1 MKFDQKV
8 IKILT
13 FMEHN
18 KYFHIIINIL
28 EDTNVD
34 KLISSINLI
43 KDKNNESLNDEM
55 CGHFTGR

>member
-1 MKFDQKV
+1 
-8 IKILT
+8 
-13 FMEHN
+13 MEHN

-55 CGHFTGR
+55 CGHFTDR